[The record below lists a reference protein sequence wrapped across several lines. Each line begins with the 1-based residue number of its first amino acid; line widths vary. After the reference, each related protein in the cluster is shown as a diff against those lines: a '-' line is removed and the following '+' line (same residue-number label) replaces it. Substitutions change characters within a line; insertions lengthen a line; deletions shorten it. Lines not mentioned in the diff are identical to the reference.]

1 MKHDQDIKRVE
12 ELLGDYYC
20 DEHRAAFVVFAEE
33 DAEEVNVG
41 MMSHGPS
48 GLSLNAIACGLA
60 EAIIEYAETDE
71 YYANELGLVFSRMLA
86 EEVRQRIGEKQKP
99 DLTLTT
105 DITDGQKGALLQ

>member
-1 MKHDQDIKRVE
+1 MRHDQDIRRVE
-12 ELLGDYYC
+12 EMAGDYYC

-60 EAIIEYAETDE
+60 EAIMSYAETDAE
-71 YYANELGLVFSRMLA
+71 AHELGLAFSRMLA
-86 EEVRQRIGEKQKP
+86 EEVYQRIGEKQKP

-105 DITDGQKGALLQ
+105 EITDEQKGALLQ

>member
-20 DEHRAAFVVFAEE
+20 DEHRAAFAVLAEE
-33 DAEEVNVG
+33 QDGKAHLG
-41 MMSHGPS
+41 MMNQGPVKLS
-48 GLSLNAIACGLA
+48 LRAIARGLS

-105 DITDGQKGALLQ
+105 EITDEQKGALLQ